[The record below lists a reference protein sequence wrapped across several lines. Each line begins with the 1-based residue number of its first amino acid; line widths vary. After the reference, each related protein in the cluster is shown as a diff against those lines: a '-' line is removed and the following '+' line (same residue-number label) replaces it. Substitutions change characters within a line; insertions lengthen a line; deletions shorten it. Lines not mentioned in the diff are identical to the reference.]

1 MELTATSFTRLS
13 ENVRS
18 RIESE
23 IRRCGLI
30 CNGGSCVQMSDGSRM
45 LSISINH
52 FDGRPVDSAVQL
64 KNKITRILEEE
75 SGWLNFRVVLN

>member
-30 CNGGSCVQMSDGSRM
+30 CNGGSCVILSDGSRM

-64 KNKITRILEEE
+64 KNKIIKILEE